1 MSATTRRRFLQGA
14 AAAAAATVACGGDQ
28 ATTPAPPSATSGNT
42 TGGGPAAA
50 PAPSP
55 APDAEA
61 TVAFGLGP
69 EAVIASK
76 YILNPMFGDPALAGK
91 SSSTF
96 LLYGLLVVDFGGK
109 ELLVPNSGGLSGI
122 GVHQHTPKLWIR
134 QSHVQAGSATAD
146 GTTPG
151 AIKFS
156 FWNITNLSIA
166 IEALDSVGA
175 VLSPQGGDVDW
186 RDDPNHPWTNRKWVR
201 CLKELT
207 NKDMTTD
214 RNNTALVSARMAML
228 KGSVTPIPPTT
239 PLGLYNVWKVTK
251 FDGTLMV
258 KATTDSMIWQRE
270 YTGAAASYRITL
282 KPMVGTATN
291 KVINVNANDKA
302 LVAAVTSSMNMKPA
316 DLNSLTDTKAYA
328 RLLQAGDPNTHPTPV
343 VNGVAL
349 ATAAS
354 GSDGHCE
361 CGCN

>member
-1 MSATTRRRFLQGA
+1 MSATTSRRRFLQGAA

-28 ATTPAPPSATSGNT
+28 ATTQPPPTTPGNA
-42 TGGGPAAA
+42 TGGA
-50 PAPSP
+50 PAPAP
-55 APDAEA
+55 APGPEG
-61 TVAFGLGP
+61 TVGLLADP
-69 EAVIASK
+69 EAVVASK
-76 YILNPMFGDPALAGK
+76 YIRNPMFGDQTLAGK
-91 SSSTF
+91 SNSTF

-109 ELLVPNSGGLSGI
+109 ELLVPNSGGLTGI

-134 QSHVQAGSATAD
+134 ESQVQSGSTSAD
-146 GTTPG
+146 GF
-151 AIKFS
+151 ALVSALKFS
-156 FWNITNLSIA
+156 FWNITNLNVS

-175 VLSPQGGDVDW
+175 VLPPQSGDLDW
-186 RDDPNHPWTNRKWVR
+186 RDDPNHPWTNKKWVR

-214 RNNTALVSARMAML
+214 RNNTALVSARMEML

-239 PLGLYNVWKVTK
+239 DLGRNNVWKVTK
-251 FDGTLMV
+251 FDGNPMV
-258 KATTDSMIWQRE
+258 KATTDSMIWRRE
-270 YTGAAASYRITL
+270 YAGTAASYRITL
-282 KPMVGTATN
+282 KPMAGTGN
-291 KVINVNANDKA
+291 KVVNVNANNKA

-316 DLNSLTDTKAYA
+316 DPNSLTDTKAYA